1 MFSVKIITSIGT
13 LLLLVNDNTCVHIW
27 IGKTAVVKSAV
38 AVLGVDVLEANCA
51 KFVLGSDKQREQ
63 VCVFVFVCVRVCVCV
78 RV

>member
-1 MFSVKIITSIGT
+1 M
-13 LLLLVNDNTCVHIW
+13 CV
-27 IGKTAVVKSAV
+27 GKTAVVKSAA
-38 AVLGVDVLEANCA
+38 AVLGVDAMEANCA